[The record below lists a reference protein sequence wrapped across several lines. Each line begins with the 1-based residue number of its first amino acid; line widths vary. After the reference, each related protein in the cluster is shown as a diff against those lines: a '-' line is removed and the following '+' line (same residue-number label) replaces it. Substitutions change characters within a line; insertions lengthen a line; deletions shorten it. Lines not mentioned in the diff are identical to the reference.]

1 VPAKP
6 AASEVNELGL
16 PGEEFWRRHFS
27 ANNTRASDRLAAV
40 YGCVAVISSTIAAMP
55 LHLYRKRGDV
65 RERAGDHP
73 LGRLLA
79 GRPNEAMTWTQFRE
93 AVIYNMVLRGNQH
106 SRVFWRNG
114 YPVELFP
121 LPQGSVETKL
131 SDLRRVVYE
140 IGQNEFKVP
149 AGTFGKPDVAHFKAL
164 TGDGLLGINPI
175 EHCRMT
181 MGGAVA
187 LTDYGRT
194 SAEEGGPIRGILA
207 VESTFKNPE
216 AARAARI
223 RLNEGVQAAR
233 ASSGIALM
241 EGAGA
246 GSKFFPMTMSMRD
259 AQYLESMQFSVIEI
273 CRIFNV
279 PPHKIHDLTRA
290 TFNNIE
296 HLSLEFY
303 TGCILPWLTRL
314 EGTLNDCLLT
324 QADRDA
330 GYFIKHNADG
340 LLRGDMASRAEAQQK
355 QIQNGTLTVNE
366 ARALEDR
373 PPVTGGD
380 RAFFPINHTTLEKIG
395 QEPAAAGKGLKKDD
409 GKEDGDQ

>member
-1 VPAKP
+1 
-6 AASEVNELGL
+6 
-16 PGEEFWRRHFS
+16 
-27 ANNTRASDRLAAV
+27 
-40 YGCVAVISSTIAAMP
+40 
-55 LHLYRKRGDV
+55 
-65 RERAGDHP
+65 
-73 LGRLLA
+73 
-79 GRPNEAMTWTQFRE
+79 
-93 AVIYNMVLRGNQH
+93 
-106 SRVFWRNG
+106 
-114 YPVELFP
+114 
-121 LPQGSVETKL
+121 
-131 SDLRRVVYE
+131 
-140 IGQNEFKVP
+140 
-149 AGTFGKPDVAHFKAL
+149 
-164 TGDGLLGINPI
+164 
-175 EHCRMT
+175 
-181 MGGAVA
+181 
-187 LTDYGRT
+187 
-194 SAEEGGPIRGILA
+194 
-207 VESTFKNPE
+207 
-216 AARAARI
+216 
-223 RLNEGVQAAR
+223 
-233 ASSGIALM
+233 
-241 EGAGA
+241 
-246 GSKFFPMTMSMRD
+246 MSMRD